1 MTASE
6 QDRLG
11 LGLVRQPRTVI
22 FGPGQRNQL
31 GYLAAGLARS
41 VLVVTDSEVAVPRFV
56 PHYSNDYLHLSFD
69 DRTRPREG
77 FRVAEEGDIE
87 QALQIIFRRLRVGE
101 DMVGAGLQGRIVVH
115 RQGEPG
121 VGGGVFVG
129 AVDAGLVGQGR
140 QLGESGPHHFRR
152 ALE

>member
-41 VLVVTDSEVAVPRFV
+41 VLVVTDSRMAESDDFVAMMDDLKARGLAVTLYARAAPDLPRSTIIEAVSAALAFAA
-56 PHYSNDYLHLSFD
+56 
-69 DRTRPREG
+69 
-77 FRVAEEGDIE
+77 AEW
-87 QALQIIFRRLRVGE
+87 LFSRRL
-101 DMVGAGLQGRIVVH
+101 
-115 RQGEPG
+115 
-121 VGGGVFVG
+121 
-129 AVDAGLVGQGR
+129 
-140 QLGESGPHHFRR
+140 
-152 ALE
+152 